1 MGLAHLGLTNTKD
14 YRAFAQKLYER
25 FKNLKCIVVTL
36 GAQGAYALDI
46 SKSIVSRC
54 EANKVTL
61 DSTVGAGDSFS
72 AFFLHQYC
80 EETLDVALK
89 YASKI
94 AGYVVS
100 NYDAVPDYDVNAFP

>member
-36 GAQGAYALDI
+36 GAQGSYALDI

-61 DSTVGAGDSFS
+61 ASTVGANMKE
-72 AFFLHQYC
+72 QKTK
-80 EETLDVALK
+80 ETK
-89 YASKI
+89 IPSKSRDFRLFC
-94 AGYVVS
+94 YWSKSRVS
-100 NYDAVPDYDVNAFP
+100 K